1 MNGLRSP
8 YHPLH
13 IVLGLLIWS
22 LWFVAIYG
30 GLSVA
35 CAVAPPTPQQGPWNW
50 LNALL
55 GLSAVATLILLGAL
69 ARWSWRAGLRMHR
82 QPRECFV
89 ARLAAST
96 HAVAAL
102 ATLFIALPILR
113 LPPCL

>member
-35 CAVAPPTPQQGPWNW
+35 CAVAPPAPQQGPWNW

-89 ARLAAST
+89 ARLAAGT

>member
-13 IVLGLLIWS
+13 IPLVLLIWS
-22 LWFVAIYG
+22 LWFVFIYG

-35 CAVAPPTPQQGPWNW
+35 CAVAPPAPQQGPWNW

-55 GLSAVATLILLGAL
+55 GLSAVVTLILLGAL
-69 ARWSWRAGLRMHR
+69 ARWSWRAGQRMR
-82 QPRECFV
+82 QQPRERFV
-89 ARLAAST
+89 ARLAAGT
-96 HAVAAL
+96 HTVAAL

>member
-13 IVLGLLIWS
+13 IPLGLLIWS
-22 LWFVAIYG
+22 LWFVFIYG

-35 CAVAPPTPQQGPWNW
+35 CAVAPPAPQQGPWNW

-55 GLSAVATLILLGAL
+55 GLSAVVTLILLGAL
-69 ARWSWRAGLRMHR
+69 ARWSWHAGLRMQQ
-82 QPRECFV
+82 QPRERFV
-89 ARLAAST
+89 ALLAAGT
-96 HAVAAL
+96 HVVAAL
-102 ATLFIALPILR
+102 ATLFIALPLLM

>member
-1 MNGLRSP
+1 MKGLRSP

-13 IVLGLLIWS
+13 IPLGSLIWS

-35 CAVAPPTPQQGPWNW
+35 CAVAPPAAQQGPWNW
-50 LNALL
+50 LNMLL
-55 GLSAVATLILLGAL
+55 GLSAVVTLILLGAL
-69 ARWSWRAGLRMHR
+69 ARWSWRAGRRMQQ
-82 QPRECFV
+82 QPRERFV
-89 ARLAAST
+89 ALLAAGT
-96 HAVAAL
+96 YVVAAL